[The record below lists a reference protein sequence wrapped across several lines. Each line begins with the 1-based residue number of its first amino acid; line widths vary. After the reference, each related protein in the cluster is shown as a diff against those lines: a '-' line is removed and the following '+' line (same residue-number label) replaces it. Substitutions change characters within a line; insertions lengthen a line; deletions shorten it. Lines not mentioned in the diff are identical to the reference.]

1 MLNLKRLFILLAV
14 VLGACTQAT
23 AEPVAGKDYQV
34 IDPPVP
40 SGTPNKVEVIE
51 FFYYGCPHCYQ
62 LEPHLKNWLKQKP
75 NDVEFKTQPAVF
87 RESWLPLTKA
97 YYALEATGN
106 LTRLHEKVF
115 AALHDQQ
122 LNINN
127 DEALFAWVEKQGV
140 DREKFVEAYKSFG
153 VQGKAQRAVQM
164 TKEYRV
170 AGTPSIVVGGKYI
183 TSGSMTGSH
192 EGMMK
197 VVDYLIAK
205 ARNEAKA
212 QKS

>member
-1 MLNLKRLFILLAV
+1 MKTKWMILV
-14 VLGACTQAT
+14 TVLLTACTQAT
-23 AEPVAGKDYQV
+23 AEPVAGKDYHV

-40 SGTPNKVEVIE
+40 TAAVNKIEVIE

-62 LEPHLKNWLKQKP
+62 LEPHLKSWLKQKP
-75 NDVEFKTQPAVF
+75 SDVEFRTQPAVF

-97 YYALEATGN
+97 YYALEATGD
-106 LTRLHEKVF
+106 LSRLHEKLF
-115 AALHDQQ
+115 AALHDQNLQ
-122 LNINN
+122 IST

-140 DREKFVEAYKSFG
+140 DREKFADAYKSFG
-153 VQGKAQRAVQM
+153 VQGKTQRAVQM

-170 AGTPSIVVGGKYI
+170 AGTPSIVIDGKYI
-183 TSGSMTGSH
+183 TSGGMTGSH
-192 EGMMK
+192 ESMMK

-205 ARNEAKA
+205 ARDAKG

>member
-1 MLNLKRLFILLAV
+1 MKTKWMILVAV
-14 VLGACTQAT
+14 LLTACTQAT
-23 AEPVAGKDYQV
+23 AEPVAGKDYHV

-40 SGTPNKVEVIE
+40 TAAVNKIEVIE

-62 LEPHLKNWLKQKP
+62 LEPHLKSWLKQKP
-75 NDVEFKTQPAVF
+75 SDVEFRTQPAVF

-97 YYALEATGN
+97 YYALEATGD
-106 LTRLHEKVF
+106 LSRLHEKLF
-115 AALHDQQ
+115 AALHDQNLQ
-122 LNINN
+122 IST

-140 DREKFVEAYKSFG
+140 DREKFADAYKSFG
-153 VQGKAQRAVQM
+153 VQGKTQRAVQM

-170 AGTPSIVVGGKYI
+170 AGTPSIVIDGKYI
-183 TSGSMTGSH
+183 TSGGMTGSH
-192 EGMMK
+192 ESMMK

-205 ARNEAKA
+205 ARDAKG

>member
-1 MLNLKRLFILLAV
+1 MKTKWMILVAV
-14 VLGACTQAT
+14 LLSACTQAT
-23 AEPVAGKDYQV
+23 AEPVAGKDYHV

-40 SGTPNKVEVIE
+40 TAAVNKIEVIE

-62 LEPHLKNWLKQKP
+62 LERHLKSWLKQKP
-75 NDVEFKTQPAVF
+75 SDVEFRTQPAVF

-97 YYALEATGN
+97 YYALEATGD
-106 LTRLHEKVF
+106 LSRLHEKLF
-115 AALHDQQ
+115 AALHDQNLQ
-122 LNINN
+122 IST

-140 DREKFVEAYKSFG
+140 DREKFADAYKSFG
-153 VQGKAQRAVQM
+153 VQGKTQRAVQM

-170 AGTPSIVVGGKYI
+170 AGTPSIVIDGKYI
-183 TSGSMTGSH
+183 TSGGMTGSH
-192 EGMMK
+192 ESMMK

-205 ARNEAKA
+205 ARDAKG

>member
-1 MLNLKRLFILLAV
+1 MLNLKRLFLLLAI

-97 YYALEATGN
+97 YYALEATGD

-140 DREKFVEAYKSFG
+140 DREKFVEAYTSFG

-205 ARNEAKA
+205 ARNEVKA

>member
-1 MLNLKRLFILLAV
+1 MLDMKRLLVLLAV
-14 VLGACTQAT
+14 VLCACTQAT

-40 SGTPNKVEVIE
+40 SATPNKVEVIE

-75 NDVEFKTQPAVF
+75 DDVVFKAQPAVF

-97 YYALEATGN
+97 YYALEATGD
-106 LTRLHEKVF
+106 LARLHDKVF

-140 DREKFVEAYKSFG
+140 NREKFVDAYKSFG
-153 VQGKAQRAVQM
+153 IQGKAQRAVQM

-170 AGTPSIVVGGKYI
+170 AGTPSIVVDGKYI

-192 EGMMK
+192 ESMMK

-205 ARNEAKA
+205 ARSEAKG